1 MFMDKTSPQPKS
13 KKVQKY
19 FDNYEDTQI
28 SAYIPTTS
36 PEFMME
42 EVWNGQ
48 ICYTNP
54 KEPSIIY

>member
-1 MFMDKTSPQPKS
+1 MFMDKTPPQPKS
-13 KKVQKY
+13 KNVQKY
-19 FDNYEDTQI
+19 FDNYKDTQI

-48 ICYTNP
+48 M
-54 KEPSIIY
+54 